1 MKKQLINLEK
11 NITVGVPE
19 IDEQH
24 GRLVNLIG
32 SLSGMCR
39 KRERVPDINFAMMIK
54 QNMYFINFHINYE
67 EKLMEETVYPGLE
80 EHKNFHG
87 NFFKDF
93 LKHIRAFESRDR
105 FVPENL
111 PGFLNEWLALH
122 LLMDRDMGLHI
133 KKSGYPAA

>member
-1 MKKQLINLEK
+1 MKKQLIKLEK

-24 GRLVNLIG
+24 GQLVSLIG

-39 KRERVPDINFAMMIK
+39 KREKVPDINFAMMIK

-80 EHKNFHG
+80 EHKNFHKI
-87 NFFKDF
+87 FFKDF
-93 LKHIRAFESRDR
+93 LKQIRAFESRDR

-111 PGFLNEWLALH
+111 PGFLNEWLDSH
-122 LLMDRDMGLHI
+122 FLMDVDMGRHI
-133 KKSGYPAA
+133 KKSGYLAA